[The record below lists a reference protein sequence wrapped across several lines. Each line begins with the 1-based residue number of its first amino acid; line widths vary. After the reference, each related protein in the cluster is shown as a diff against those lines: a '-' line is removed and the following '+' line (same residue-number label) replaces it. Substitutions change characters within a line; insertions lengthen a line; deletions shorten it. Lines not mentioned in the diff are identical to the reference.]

1 MQPLIVIYLDD
12 LNISVYSVKEGI
24 ELCKKLK
31 IRFQE
36 VQFNL
41 RKWRTNSNELCE
53 FIEPF
58 DVNSEIVK
66 NDAVNI
72 GILNSQTVNSEFVN
86 KIKNRKVLGIEWDDD
101 GDKLIFRLNEI
112 FKDAL
117 NIHPTKR
124 NILSVISTIYDPVG
138 YLQLVTIQLKIL
150 FQEICKLKVDWDD
163 IIKDILPKWN
173 NICKYLNSL
182 QEIVINRCYYVYQF
196 DDPIDSYYLHGFSDS
211 SLAAYAA
218 CIYLK
223 SVSRSG
229 NICVICFSNVTSS
242 AVEKI
247 IYYTKIGVVG

>member
-150 FQEICKLKVDWDD
+150 FQEICKLKVDWND
-163 IIKDILPKWN
+163 IIE
-173 NICKYLNSL
+173 
-182 QEIVINRCYYVYQF
+182 EI
-196 DDPIDSYYLHGFSDS
+196 
-211 SLAAYAA
+211 
-218 CIYLK
+218 
-223 SVSRSG
+223 
-229 NICVICFSNVTSS
+229 
-242 AVEKI
+242 
-247 IYYTKIGVVG
+247 